1 VCRRCYLLR
10 GRYGLAVLIGVWA
23 LHCPQDIPLV
33 LFHLGPA
40 TGTRAWILELACIHR
55 SVWTFDSHWPR
66 VSSLYLRHCATSFVI
81 HSEAGDE
88 KAEAVRGL
96 ASRLVNSMRSVAV
109 AHQTAEVTGVSQKCP
124 VVIRTVTAVCV
135 SSSVGARLMCIRCVT
150 CWCWC

>member
-1 VCRRCYLLR
+1 
-10 GRYGLAVLIGVWA
+10 
-23 LHCPQDIPLV
+23 
-33 LFHLGPA
+33 
-40 TGTRAWILELACIHR
+40 
-55 SVWTFDSHWPR
+55 
-66 VSSLYLRHCATSFVI
+66 LYLRHCATSFVI

-135 SSSVGARLMCIRCVT
+135 SSSVGARLMYIRCVT